1 MVATPVVKLSPTL
14 LGFWRLGRW
23 TPITLEKNL
32 KLRVEGE
39 AITSDEC
46 LEFPSLCFFSA
57 SLLAFCSFNNSN

>member
-1 MVATPVVKLSPTL
+1 MVATSVVKLSPTL

-23 TPITLEKNL
+23 TQITLEKNNL

-46 LEFPSLCFFSA
+46 LEFPFFVVFLSLFAC
-57 SLLAFCSFNNSN
+57 LLFLQ